1 MDPRRKFF
9 LAWLGGVAA
18 VMMQL
23 APVAPAQANEAT
35 LQPQTKIKLT
45 VVQWMPTKGE
55 YQDWQALGGEFVV
68 SRSGTVQL
76 PVIGSLSVT
85 NLDSAGLATEI
96 ATRLKAKMG
105 LVDKP
110 DTTVDIVEYPPLY
123 IVGDVTKP
131 GEYRFRDGITALQAL
146 ALSGGPLRSM
156 GGRAAEIQLVAGM
169 KATAEQILRGKV
181 KIARL
186 EAEMAGAAE
195 PDFRAVQADG
205 ADPKTFA
212 QIAAQERLIF
222 TTRAKEIERQTKT
235 LNDLRDLLNAEIN
248 VLQEKIKAADVG
260 IENTKQELTGVTMLV
275 QKGIAVVSRKSDL
288 ERLLASLQADR
299 LDQVTAIMRAR
310 QNIAQATRDLEGI
323 QDRHQTEVAT
333 ELQQEQARQGELGIK
348 QAASQKL
355 LLDQLS
361 SGGAGAED
369 DNGMHL
375 SVLRSDNGKETEIAA
390 TELTVLVPGDVL
402 RVRLDRPVSNPA
414 APDATPA
421 PAQAEAGTGQE
432 ASQ

>member
-1 MDPRRKFF
+1 
-9 LAWLGGVAA
+9 
-18 VMMQL
+18 
-23 APVAPAQANEAT
+23 
-35 LQPQTKIKLT
+35 
-45 VVQWMPTKGE
+45 
-55 YQDWQALGGEFVV
+55 
-68 SRSGTVQL
+68 
-76 PVIGSLSVT
+76 
-85 NLDSAGLATEI
+85 
-96 ATRLKAKMG
+96 
-105 LVDKP
+105 
-110 DTTVDIVEYPPLY
+110 
-123 IVGDVTKP
+123 
-131 GEYRFRDGITALQAL
+131 
-146 ALSGGPLRSM
+146 M

-195 PDFRAVQADG
+195 PDFRSVQADG

-212 QIAAQERLIF
+212 EIAAQERLIF